1 MSRIPRSLLHAVR
14 DTAGLLLVTL
24 VVGAALAL
32 WVVGTDPAWQ
42 RFVREGL
49 VSTWGSA
56 AQLGWEHARTV
67 AAPLLAVWLAS
78 RARVGLRSAWTAAW
92 LAVVLVLLASV
103 LAVVPL
109 PHGARLLGL
118 WPGPA
123 DPLQLRPDGTW
134 AAGATP
140 AWGFPLLTSGV
151 LLVAAVLGHRDGGR
165 QDDGAAVRL
174 LPLAAGGRML
184 GAAVVGIPATVAT
197 VGAVAA
203 LLVGSGWLTAD
214 GELATLAVALLAA
227 VLLSGTGP
235 SGALVT
241 VLAALPV
248 ALVPLGSWFAGGRDV
263 LLLQAAAGA
272 TACAAVA
279 AWRPCVAWAAEL
291 VGARDPRTTLPD
303 AVDPLV

>member
-1 MSRIPRSLLHAVR
+1 MSRIPRSVLHAVR

-32 WVVGTDPAWQ
+32 WVVRTDPTWQ
-42 RFVREGL
+42 HFVRDGL
-49 VSTWGSA
+49 VSRWGSA
-56 AQLGWEHARTV
+56 GQLGWEHARAV

-78 RARVGLRSAWTAAW
+78 RARVELRSAWTSAW
-92 LAVVLVLLASV
+92 LAVVLVILASV
-103 LAVVPL
+103 VAVVPL
-109 PHGARLLGL
+109 PGGAQLLGV

-123 DPLQLRPDGTW
+123 DPLQLRPDGSW
-134 AAGATP
+134 AVGVGP
-140 AWGFPLLTSGV
+140 AWGFPVLTAGA
-151 LLVAAVLGHRDGGR
+151 LMGAAVLGNRDGGR

-184 GAAVVGIPATVAT
+184 AAAVVGIPATVAT
-197 VGAVAA
+197 AGAVAA

-214 GELATLAVALLAA
+214 RELATLAVALLAA
-227 VLLSGTGP
+227 ALLSGTGP
-235 SGALVT
+235 SGAVVT

-248 ALVPLGSWFAGGRDV
+248 ALVPLGSWFAGGSDV

-291 VGARDPRTTLPD
+291 VGTRDPRTTLPD
-303 AVDPLV
+303 AVDPLG

>member
-1 MSRIPRSLLHAVR
+1 MSRIPRSVLHAVR
-14 DTAGLLLVTL
+14 DTAGLLLATL

-32 WVVGTDPAWQ
+32 WVVRTDPTWQ
-42 RFVREGL
+42 HVVRDGL
-49 VSTWGSA
+49 VSVWGSA
-56 AQLGWEHARTV
+56 AQLGWEWARAM
-67 AAPLLAVWLAS
+67 AAPLLVVWLAS

-103 LAVVPL
+103 VAVVPL
-109 PHGARLLGL
+109 PGAARPLGV

-134 AAGATP
+134 AAGVAP
-140 AWGFPLLTSGV
+140 AWGFPLLTAGG
-151 LLVAAVLGHRDGGR
+151 LLVAAVLGNRDGGG
-165 QDDGAAVRL
+165 QDDGATVRL

-197 VGAVAA
+197 AGAVAA

-214 GELATLAVALLAA
+214 RELATLAAALLAA
-227 VLLSGTGP
+227 ALLSGTGP
-235 SGALVT
+235 SGAVVT

-248 ALVPLGSWFAGGRDV
+248 ALVPLGSWFAGGGDV

-291 VGARDPRTTLPD
+291 VGAPDPGTTLPE
-303 AVDPLV
+303 AADPRV